1 MAHQSYA
8 QRVLEKLR
16 EVCLDMHGKAD
27 AGELSSRLHLQT
39 RKEHKRM
46 LNTLSDLS
54 RAGKVVRVSQGIY
67 AEAKPAAEP
76 DKREIMWRLLKMR
89 RRVTVDDL
97 VEMAGVSRDY
107 AREWL
112 LILVRREVARKIQE
126 PGKAGLWVLINDSAE
141 MPLDEDKAARLRNI
155 RLKKKKA
162 IAGKLDAIDAVLG
175 EVRQLLQTME
185 EE

>member
-1 MAHQSYA
+1 MAHESFA
-8 QRVLEKLR
+8 KTVLDTTLALAAKGNG
-16 EVCLDMHGKAD
+16 EVSCGDI
-27 AGELSSRLHLQT
+27 SSALFIQT
-39 RKEHKRM
+39 RLDHKRL

-54 RAGKVVRVSQGIY
+54 RAGKVVRVRQGVY
-67 AEAKPAAEP
+67 AEAATAAEP
-76 DKREIMWRLLKMR
+76 DKREVMWRLLKMR

-141 MPLDEDKAARLRNI
+141 MPLDENKAARLRKI
-155 RLKKKKA
+155 RLKKKYVMSR
-162 IAGKLDAIDAVLG
+162 LDNISNALG
-175 EVRQLLQTME
+175 EIRQILQTME